1 MGGEPTLEQMEG
13 IYARMTASPS
23 EWHQDLSLLA
33 ETVSHT
39 ISLGYHYMTARLDVG
54 SPMHCG
60 PVPGNIPRIII
71 ERIQKELGT
80 YDQASYPLYREA
92 QLFITALLDLL
103 VQLVTTFPSSEE
115 AIEHSEQLALSII
128 MTSHS
133 EELRLKAVCSISK
146 LVVGHA
152 RGLMSD

>member
-1 MGGEPTLEQMEG
+1 MEHMEE
-13 IYARMTASPS
+13 IYSRMTASPS
-23 EWHQDLSLLA
+23 EWHQDLQLLA

-39 ISLGYHYMTARLDVG
+39 ISLGYHYMSARLDMG
-54 SPMHCG
+54 SPLHCG
-60 PVPGNIPRIII
+60 PIPGNIPRIII
-71 ERIQKELGT
+71 ERIQKELSSFE
-80 YDQASYPLYREA
+80 QASSPLYREI

-133 EELRLKAVCSISK
+133 QELRLKAVCSIPK
-146 LVVGHA
+146 PVIGH
-152 RGLMSD
+152 GG